1 MVAKGVYQKLILIPS
16 QDLVG
21 KVGVT
26 EGYGYTETGNQSK
39 LLLENTLTIRDNA
52 WCAEQLRANFS
63 KHLINRRKIKNNLSD
78 GLNEQ
83 IICARGEL
91 AKSVF
96 TGEEGYKVSQC
107 DITDKCTVPSI
118 QNQ

>member
-26 EGYGYTETGNQSK
+26 EGYGYTETGQQSK
-39 LLLENTLTIRDNA
+39 LKIENTLTIRDNA

-63 KHLINRRKIKNNLSD
+63 KHLINRVKIKDNLSD

>member
-26 EGYGYTETGNQSK
+26 EGYGYTETGQQSK
-39 LLLENTLTIRDNA
+39 LKIENTLTIRDNA

-96 TGEEGYKVSQC
+96 TGEEGYKVS
-107 DITDKCTVPSI
+107 DM
-118 QNQ
+118 